1 MLAILPLLA
10 FLGLFWLVRKRGHGW
25 RYAFLVSAMLWT
37 LYLIALTELLS
48 LQSLISRPAL
58 AFGWLLLI
66 ACLLMF
72 RGIRS
77 RSEIVGGS
85 CSAFPKAPVESSDYR
100 PIALALCVMIALV
113 GITAIISPPN
123 GWDEGSPNSKHQ
135 QLGPALHQ
143 LGNDAPPGKWWTQR
157 NALIASVTCS

>member
-58 AFGWLLLI
+58 ALGWLLLI

-72 RGIRS
+72 RGGFVPDPRSSADLVRRS
-77 RSEIVGGS
+77 RRPQWKAVIIV
-85 CSAFPKAPVESSDYR
+85 
-100 PIALALCVMIALV
+100 
-113 GITAIISPPN
+113 
-123 GWDEGSPNSKHQ
+123 
-135 QLGPALHQ
+135 QLLLPCA
-143 LGNDAPPGKWWTQR
+143 
-157 NALIASVTCS
+157 